1 MRWVC
6 WIWGERRG
14 QGVGEARVG
23 VETRGCVIQ
32 RQVNRG
38 LVVCVCVAGGNVAS
52 GALAVKG
59 ADGVRIL
66 SP

>member
-38 LVVCVCVAGGNVAS
+38 LVVCVCVAGG
-52 GALAVKG
+52 GTWLLAL
-59 ADGVRIL
+59 L
-66 SP
+66 Q